1 MYAIIKGNMGR
12 EGEKMNRWTYF
23 LISQRLK
30 NGGKEQ
36 FRRRKS
42 KARTV
47 INIICGIFGIG
58 MLVIITLYGGLV
70 AILAGLG
77 FFGIIFSFLFSMHHG
92 KELLLTQS
100 CIVKEQ
106 LNNDLPV
113 EFNGAHVKWGFVL
126 SFTPIYIM
134 MFIMTLIPG
143 GWLWFVPY
151 LPFCIICLLLSHM
164 SRGFVELFNYNIH
177 KYNACHV
184 GAHLFVLIVGG
195 LIRQLVI
202 LPTTF

>member
-1 MYAIIKGNMGR
+1 
-12 EGEKMNRWTYF
+12 MNRWTYY

-36 FRRRKS
+36 YRYRRSRG
-42 KARTV
+42 RTI
-47 INIICGIFGIG
+47 INIIAGILGIG
-58 MLVIITLYGGLV
+58 VLVLVILYGGIV
-70 AILAGLG
+70 AILAGLA
-77 FFGIIFSFLFSMHHG
+77 FFGAIFGFLFSMHHG
-92 KELLLTQS
+92 KELLLTQC

-113 EFNGAHVKWGFVL
+113 SFDQKQAKLGFVL
-126 SFTPIYIM
+126 SFAPIYVIM
-134 MFIMTLIPG
+134 LILSLIPG

-164 SRGFVELFNYNIH
+164 SRGFVEVFNYNIH

-195 LIRQLVI
+195 LIRELVI
-202 LPTTF
+202 VPTIA

>member
-1 MYAIIKGNMGR
+1 
-12 EGEKMNRWTYF
+12 MNRWTYH

-42 KARTV
+42 KGRT
-47 INIICGIFGIG
+47 ILNIIAGILGLG
-58 MLVIITLYGGLV
+58 MLVVIVAYGGIV
-70 AILAGLG
+70 AIFAGLG
-77 FFGIIFSFLFSMHHG
+77 FFGLFFGFLFSMHQG
-92 KELLLTQS
+92 KEMLLTQC
-100 CIVKEQ
+100 CIVKDQ

-113 EFNGAHVKWGFVL
+113 EFSHKRVKWGFVL
-126 SFTPIYIM
+126 SFAPIYVM

-151 LPFCIICLLLSHM
+151 MPFCIICLLLSHM
-164 SRGFVELFNYNIH
+164 SRGFVEVFNYNIH
-177 KYNACHV
+177 KYNACHA

-195 LIRQLVI
+195 LIRQLLFVPAAI
-202 LPTTF
+202 

>member
-1 MYAIIKGNMGR
+1 
-12 EGEKMNRWTYF
+12 MNRWTYM

-30 NGGKEQ
+30 SGGKEQ
-36 FRRRKS
+36 YRPRKS
-42 KARTV
+42 KLRTA
-47 INIICGIFGIG
+47 INIIFGALGIG
-58 MLVIITLYGGLV
+58 MLALVIAYGGIV
-70 AILAGLG
+70 AILAGLA
-77 FFGIIFSFLFSMHHG
+77 FFGAIFGFLFSMHQG

-126 SFTPIYIM
+126 SFAPIYVIM
-134 MFIMTLIPG
+134 LILSLIPG
-143 GWLWFVPY
+143 GWLWFIPY
-151 LPFCIICLLLSHM
+151 MPFCVICLLLSHM
-164 SRGFVELFNYNIH
+164 SRGFVEIFNYNIH

-195 LIRQLVI
+195 LVRELLIV
-202 LPTTF
+202 PTIG